1 MFVLV
6 HSKTETHFHR
16 CQPNTKIWSWTVAM
30 MRLSSCRRHRA
41 IIIFDGTIDGLMLY
55 TRNMEKLN
63 EWIKDENN
71 MYKYF
76 ENSQMNI
83 QGSTTK
89 GYSGRCHVFE
99 FKAKVRPK
107 KPALRLQG
115 FALVAEHFRRKI
127 GKWLFLR
134 NLQARINRQ
143 KLHKESCSSYDFNT
157 RPCASMQVKYNSSHK
172 NRSTTARSK
181 SLPGYPWNPEMLH
194 QVKASKQNTCK
205 PQL

>member
-1 MFVLV
+1 M
-6 HSKTETHFHR
+6 
-16 CQPNTKIWSWTVAM
+16 N
-30 MRLSSCRRHRA
+30 RRWKQH
-41 IIIFDGTIDGLMLY
+41 
-55 TRNMEKLN
+55 
-63 EWIKDENN
+63 
-71 MYKYF
+71 KYF

-157 RPCASMQVKYNSSHK
+157 SPCASMQVKYNSSHK

-194 QVKASKQNTCK
+194 QVKASKQKHLQTPAVKMQRSTDMETLDESWGLNVD
-205 PQL
+205 QLWSALGSALCDWKT